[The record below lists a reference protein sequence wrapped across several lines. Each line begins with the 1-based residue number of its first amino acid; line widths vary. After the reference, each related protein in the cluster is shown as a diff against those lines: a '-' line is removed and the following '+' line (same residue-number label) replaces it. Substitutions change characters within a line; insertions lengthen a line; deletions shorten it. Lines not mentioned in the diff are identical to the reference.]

1 MCVCVCALCECIIF
15 KKKYNLTVTN
25 KLYILDMT
33 SPHLAIVLLII
44 FLIAAALANVGNCC
58 QGIELHIF

>member
-1 MCVCVCALCECIIF
+1 MSH
-15 KKKYNLTVTN
+15 
-25 KLYILDMT
+25 MT
-33 SPHLAIVLLII
+33 SPHLANVLLII